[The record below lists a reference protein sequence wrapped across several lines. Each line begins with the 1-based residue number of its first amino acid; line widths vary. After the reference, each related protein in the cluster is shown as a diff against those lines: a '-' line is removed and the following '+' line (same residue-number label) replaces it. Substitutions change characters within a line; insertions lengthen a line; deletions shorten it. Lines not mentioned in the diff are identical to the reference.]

1 MQRRICNGADPD
13 RAPEGRKMNNELLLD
28 RIKQSG
34 LKRERIASELNVSG
48 ETLRRKL
55 AGLSEFTASEI
66 GLLCSLLGFTPEDA
80 AAIFYPSMLN

>member
-1 MQRRICNGADPD
+1 MQRRICNGAGPVLT
-13 RAPEGRKMNNELLLD
+13 PEGRKMNNELLLD

-34 LKRERIASELNVSG
+34 LKRERIASELNISG

-55 AGLSEFTASEI
+55 TGLSEFTASEI

-80 AAIFYPSMLN
+80 ATIFYPSMLN